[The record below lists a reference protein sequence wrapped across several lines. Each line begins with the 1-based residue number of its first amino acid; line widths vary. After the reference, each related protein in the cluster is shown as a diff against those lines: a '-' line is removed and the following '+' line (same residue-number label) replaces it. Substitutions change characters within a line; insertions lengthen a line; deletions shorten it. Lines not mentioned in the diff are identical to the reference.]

1 MREEDNLSK
10 GESVFGF
17 VLIDLSFSVKS
28 FVAYCVSFLFC
39 LSFDCGFCYI
49 QIVLL
54 LLYPCRQMNPLVQRT
69 IRLCMREED
78 NLSKGES
85 VFVQLERA
93 VKDIDV
99 DLEEFRRL
107 KNEYR

>member
-1 MREEDNLSK
+1 
-10 GESVFGF
+10 
-17 VLIDLSFSVKS
+17 
-28 FVAYCVSFLFC
+28 
-39 LSFDCGFCYI
+39 
-49 QIVLL
+49 
-54 LLYPCRQMNPLVQRT
+54 
-69 IRLCMREED
+69 MREED

-99 DLEEFRRL
+99 DLQEFRRL